1 MNKEVKIVTIDKQE
15 LHDTQIAFADFMKKS
30 EECFN
35 ERSHQNPS
43 YYKNLTPSKLEE
55 ETCKVLKDVAPS
67 TPFRKEDIIL
77 VSGHSFPD
85 IMAGKY

>member
-1 MNKEVKIVTIDKQE
+1 MMNREEQLVTVNKQE
-15 LHDTQIAFADFMKKS
+15 LHDEDIAFADFMKKS

-35 ERSHQNPS
+35 ERSRLDPMHFKTLSPS
-43 YYKNLTPSKLEE
+43 ELEK

-67 TPFRKEDIIL
+67 TPFKRDEIVL

-85 IMAGKY
+85 TFWL